1 MVGYLVGLWRD
12 KGGQRGHAQ
21 AQIGTIWIRYR
32 LDKIPE
38 EKDSSKMIKTPARG
52 LTTLD
57 WATVLAQA
65 IPDAIDRALAED
77 SGHGDVTTLATIPP
91 DLHAAGTLLAK
102 AHGIVAGLEVARQTF
117 CRVEASVLF
126 TPFVEDGQR
135 VQPGDQLAHVTGPAQ
150 ALLIGERV
158 ALNFLQRMSGI
169 ATLTDRYVAAVA
181 GTRAKIL
188 DTRKT
193 APGLRLL
200 DKWAVLLGGGD
211 NHRIGLYDMAMIKD
225 NHIAAAGGIRAAVMR
240 VRERWGHALPVEVEV
255 GNLEQ
260 LHEALA
266 LDLDQI
272 MLDNM
277 DLATMRRAVEIV
289 AGRVPLEA
297 SGNVSLETVVA
308 IAATGVDYISVGKL
322 THSVEALDISFKL

>member
-1 MVGYLVGLWRD
+1 
-12 KGGQRGHAQ
+12 
-21 AQIGTIWIRYR
+21 
-32 LDKIPE
+32 
-38 EKDSSKMIKTPARG
+38 MINTPTRG

-57 WATVLAQA
+57 WAAVLAEALPEA
-65 IPDAIDRALAED
+65 IARALSED
-77 SGHGDVTTLATIPP
+77 SGPGDVTTLATIPP
-91 DLHAAGTLLAK
+91 ELRYDGIMLAK
-102 AHGIVAGLEVARQTF
+102 ASGVVAGLEVARQTF
-117 CRVEASVLF
+117 LMVDATVEFSAL
-126 TPFVEDGQR
+126 VEDGQR
-135 VQPGDQLAHVTGPAQ
+135 VKPGDRLARVSGPAQ

-169 ATLTDRYVAAVA
+169 ATLTSRYVEAVA

-200 DKWAVLLGGGD
+200 DKWAVLLGGGH

-225 NHIAAAGGIRAAVMR
+225 NHIAAAGGITAAVTR
-240 VRERWGHALPVEVEV
+240 VRDHWGHQLPVEVEV
-255 GNLEQ
+255 TNLEQ
-260 LHEALA
+260 LHEALT
-266 LDLDQI
+266 LDVDQI

-277 DLATMRRAVEIV
+277 DPATMRRAVEIV
-289 AGRVPLEA
+289 ADRVPLEA
-297 SGNVSLETVVA
+297 SGNVSLETVAA